1 MNQKERYTLYFLSF
15 IVLVFILYI
24 AGYNVMKAHQEKQEI
39 MINNLIHKNLINK
52 NLKLKYNNLNTN
64 KKPVLDPGVGVIN
77 TPNWEH
83 KVKHHTDYLHNNPL
97 MYDEKVKIL
106 YNDL

>member
-1 MNQKERYTLYFLSF
+1 MNQKEKYTLYFLSF
-15 IVLVFILYI
+15 IVLIFILYI
-24 AGYNVMKAHQEKQEI
+24 AGYNVIKAHQEKQEI
-39 MINNLIHKNLINK
+39 MINNLIYK

-64 KKPVLDPGVGVIN
+64 KKPVLETGVGIIN
-77 TPNWEH
+77 TPNWEY

>member
-52 NLKLKYNNLNTN
+52 NLKLKYN
-64 KKPVLDPGVGVIN
+64 K
-77 TPNWEH
+77 
-83 KVKHHTDYLHNNPL
+83 
-97 MYDEKVKIL
+97 
-106 YNDL
+106 